1 MAIKKIGTLRQDVN
15 AHYKELH
22 NTNIMFYNMDINTST
37 LKFIITR
44 NKKTLPLGK
53 NNVDTYIHLEAE
65 DGSFIQ
71 DDVVITDELNG
82 ICEYDI
88 PKEFLNHTGKAKGQ
102 FYISVDNKE
111 DTVTNI
117 DFTFNIKDSLINTI
131 PSNVKVNYI
140 RKYDELEKTLK
151 EKVQNIE
158 DDYKAIDDYI
168 TKVRDASEE
177 GVQNVNETKEI
188 ALTQINSV
196 QDDNINQINT
206 KGTQYVEELTGV
218 RDGIQDKIDQFNT
231 DVKADNYVKEEGTES
246 WQKFKLTESNGTTPL
261 IPNFDFNSPE
271 AVLNYSA
278 GTYYVRGALNS
289 TTNNIA
295 SNYGYLSINTTYST
309 KSIATL
315 TFIPMGTNTL
325 NNTSIYMRKKNG
337 DWGDWKE
344 IGTLGAGINIE
355 TEEGSQFK
363 SNKALEDA
371 KEYVDISLKERHV
384 TLFLGDARERNSIFS
399 INESY
404 KNFSYLLIK
413 YRTSGGAKTLPI
425 VVDEDKKIPI
435 HDFNMT
441 DTTADNP
448 KLFEMG
454 LIFNDDTEIEV
465 THNNTFDV
473 KGSRNLYDDNNI
485 VIKEI
490 IGVR

>member
-44 NKKTLPLGK
+44 NKKTLSLGK
-53 NNVDTYIHLEAE
+53 NNVDTYIYLEAE

-88 PKEFLNHTGKAKGQ
+88 PKEFLNHTGEAKGQ

-117 DFTFNIKDSLINTI
+117 DFTFNIKDSLMNTI

-231 DVKADNYVKEEGTES
+231 DVESVNYVKEEEVENWQKYKITNDDGKRPYLTKGSFSNVNDLPPGSYETVGANDATTQNLPAITSNAFIEIDVTES
-246 WQKFKLTESNGTTPL
+246 ESGGRKQIYVLISYSKRLFLKTLHTSSADRGWTE
-261 IPNFDFNSPE
+261 F
-271 AVLNYSA
+271 V
-278 GTYYVRGALNS
+278 
-289 TTNNIA
+289 
-295 SNYGYLSINTTYST
+295 T
-309 KSIATL
+309 K
-315 TFIPMGTNTL
+315 NE
-325 NNTSIYMRKKNG
+325 N
-337 DWGDWKE
+337 E
-344 IGTLGAGINIE
+344 EIE

-441 DTTADNP
+441 DTSADNP

-465 THNNTFDV
+465 THNNTFDL
-473 KGSRNLYDDNNI
+473 KGSRNLYDDNDI

>member
-44 NKKTLPLGK
+44 NKKTLPLGE
-53 NNVDTYIHLEAE
+53 NNVDTYICLEAE

-88 PKEFLNHTGKAKGQ
+88 PKEFLNHTGKATGQ

-206 KGTQYVEELTGV
+206 KGTQYIEELTGV
-218 RDGIQDKIDQFNT
+218 RDGIQGKIDQFNT
-231 DVKADNYVKEEGTES
+231 DVESVNYVKEEEVENWQKYKMTNDDGKRPYLTKGSFSNVNDLPPGSYETEGAEDATTQNLPAITSNTFIEIDVTES
-246 WQKFKLTESNGTTPL
+246 ESGGRKQIYVLISYSKRLFLKTLHTSSADRGWTE
-261 IPNFDFNSPE
+261 F
-271 AVLNYSA
+271 V
-278 GTYYVRGALNS
+278 
-289 TTNNIA
+289 
-295 SNYGYLSINTTYST
+295 T
-309 KSIATL
+309 K
-315 TFIPMGTNTL
+315 NE
-325 NNTSIYMRKKNG
+325 N
-337 DWGDWKE
+337 E
-344 IGTLGAGINIE
+344 EIE

-384 TLFLGDARERNSIFS
+384 TLFLGDVWERNSTFS

-441 DTTADNP
+441 DTSADNP

-454 LIFNDDTEIEV
+454 LIFNDDTEIKV
-465 THNNTFDV
+465 THNNSFDI
-473 KGSRNLYDDNNI
+473 KGSRNLYDANNI
-485 VIKEI
+485 GIKEI

>member
-44 NKKTLPLGK
+44 NNKTLPLGK
-53 NNVDTYIHLEAE
+53 NNVDTYIYLEAE

-206 KGTQYVEELTGV
+206 KGIQYVEELTGV

-231 DVKADNYVKEEGTES
+231 DVESVNYVKEEEVENWQKYKITNDDGKRPYLTKGSFSNVNDLPPGSYETVGANDATTQNLPAITSNAFIEIDVTES
-246 WQKFKLTESNGTTPL
+246 ESGGRKQIYVLISYSKRLFLKTLHTNGNDRGWTE
-261 IPNFDFNSPE
+261 F
-271 AVLNYSA
+271 V
-278 GTYYVRGALNS
+278 
-289 TTNNIA
+289 
-295 SNYGYLSINTTYST
+295 T
-309 KSIATL
+309 K
-315 TFIPMGTNTL
+315 NE
-325 NNTSIYMRKKNG
+325 N
-337 DWGDWKE
+337 E
-344 IGTLGAGINIE
+344 EIE

-384 TLFLGDARERNSIFS
+384 TLFLGDVWERNSIFS

-404 KNFSYLLIK
+404 KNFRYLLIK

-465 THNNTFDV
+465 THNNTFDI
-473 KGSRNLYDDNNI
+473 KGSRNLYDANDI
-485 VIKEI
+485 GIKEI